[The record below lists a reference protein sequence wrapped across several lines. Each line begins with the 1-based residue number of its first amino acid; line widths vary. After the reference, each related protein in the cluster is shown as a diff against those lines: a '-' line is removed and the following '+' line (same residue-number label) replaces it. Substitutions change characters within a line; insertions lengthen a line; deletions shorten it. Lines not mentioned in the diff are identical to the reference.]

1 MQKLIV
7 IMISI
12 LSISIAAQDNI
23 NFETDLIDGNEI
35 SVSELY
41 KDGPLLV
48 NFWALW
54 CKPCRAEM
62 KELNKLYQKYSQDG
76 FTILGINLDT
86 PRSAAKVNSF
96 VSALGIEYKIGLDPN
111 SKIFESLNGQ
121 VVPLNLLYDSD
132 GKLVYRHTGYLP
144 GDEFKLEEEIKKVL
158 SSDAE

>member
-1 MQKLIV
+1 MKKFFILIFV
-7 IMISI
+7 ITF
-12 LSISIAAQDNI
+12 SISAQDNI
-23 NFETDLIDGNEI
+23 DFEIDLITGNNI
-35 SVSELY
+35 SVTDLY

-86 PRSAAKVNSF
+86 PRSSAKVESF
-96 VSALGIEYKIGLDPN
+96 VSTLEIEYPIALDPN

-121 VVPLNLLYDSD
+121 VVPLNLLYDSN

-158 SSDAE
+158 GLDAE